1 MIRRLVLGLVLAA
14 GCTTATAVPPMPAP
28 QHTHSVYLVSH
39 GWHVGLAVRRADV
52 SPALW
57 PESGALG
64 SVRFV
69 EVGWGDADYYPAAQ
83 GHPGLALQAAFAS
96 AASVLHVAAIDE
108 PLEQFF
114 RGSTIVEVPL
124 SSSGFEALTRFIHA
138 AYARDASG
146 RPIVVGAGI
155 YGVSRFYR
163 AEGRYRLF
171 DNSNTWTAKALAA
184 AGCPIDPADTV
195 TAGSLLRW
203 AHGQR
208 TGCR

>member
-1 MIRRLVLGLVLAA
+1 MIRRLGLVFLLAA
-14 GCTTATAVPPMPAP
+14 GCATATSAPTTRAPA
-28 QHTHSVYLVSH
+28 HTHSVFLVSH

-64 SVRFV
+64 PVRYV

-83 GHPGLALQAAFAS
+83 AHPALALQAAFAS
-96 AASVLHVAAIDE
+96 AATVLHVAAIDR
-108 PLEQFF
+108 PLEEFF
-114 RGSTIVEVPL
+114 EGSTIIEVPL
-124 SSSGFEALTRFIHA
+124 SSPGFEALTRFIHA

-146 RPIVVGAGI
+146 QPIVVGAGI

-184 AGCPIDPADTV
+184 AGCPIDSADTV

-208 TGCR
+208 ATCR